1 MHRFLPALAASSCAA
16 CLAVAPSGVRAQPAF
31 EQRYVGDLGV
41 AVYAKTEVVRETGTS
56 TLVLPYLYGD
66 YGRFIA
72 RVDTF
77 GVRTVPLGSGH
88 LEILGRFSTEGF
100 KADRPALRGVG
111 DRSNPV
117 PLGIGTM
124 QRTSIGAFF
133 LYAMH
138 DLTSGGAYLEGTWGT
153 RFEAGPVT
161 VYPLLGLEYRS
172 SGYVRHLYGLD
183 AGQAAASGLPRYT
196 PGASTVPMAGLA
208 VSVPISG
215 PWMLQ
220 AQWRHRRLGD
230 AIGDSPLVARRTMD
244 SGHLAVTYEF
254 R

>member
-31 EQRYVGDLGV
+31 EQRYIGDLGV

-183 AGQAAASGLPRYT
+183 AGQTDAMVSDVVQRATLTLPADGPMRRGGRT
-196 PGASTVPMAGLA
+196 GRHTEHLGHMLAEMQIVARSHPGAK
-208 VSVPISG
+208 
-215 PWMLQ
+215 W
-220 AQWRHRRLGD
+220 
-230 AIGDSPLVARRTMD
+230 
-244 SGHLAVTYEF
+244 
-254 R
+254 